1 MVVLRAKCLVA
12 GESTVGKSALVQAFH
27 SDATLFPKN
36 YNMTVGVELL
46 VKSVGVPDTTDSVE
60 IYLYDSGGKDIF
72 NDLVQKNWDHPSMLC
87 LVFDVTSEQSLGS
100 CGKWLERVRA
110 QSPGVPFPGVLVGN
124 KVDLGPRRVVSA
136 GQGQEFATANGLEYF
151 ETSAKEMENIDTP
164 FLFLAKAFH
173 RLYVDKTDFI
183 KSLV

>member
-36 YNMTVGVELL
+36 YNM
-46 VKSVGVPDTTDSVE
+46 E

-136 GQGQEFATANGLEYF
+136 AQGQEFATANGLEYF